1 MKGITKDIIFVV
13 IMGIFGIATS
23 LGIISIL
30 LAIAMPSR
38 ADLLLTVKEKIDYEA
53 AQTGLLF
60 FLGTH
65 ANVLLWALIA
75 FTVIAFFIVL
85 IELNPNFSSMKKDET
100 NRKKVVVVVLS
111 GVVLFVILAVIQT
124 WAPFS
129 FISDMAL
136 NFVPGT
142 NLAYGFMMVIVSG
155 ALWLV
160 VGEMGWAGDF
170 TSWGFGNTLVTSRG
184 ARIAGTFFMGAVCG
198 GIAYFFFTLSNWA
211 FDKYFLLVSE
221 VLARSNEPTL
231 HGWHL
236 LGYALMVLL
245 GFSFAIIAGFV
256 TVLAPRHMTIK
267 ARLIRLIIP
276 AILLAIYAPIIAGK
290 YHDAVARYDLNKKS
304 LAEAVGVPEKG
315 QTSKTVVLF
324 VPGGPSVQEWRME
337 ASGSGLM
344 IYNNTY
350 ALSPENITKIEDYL
364 ARHKDGSVF
373 FYAGQ
378 DAVMKGHYN
387 LWETEKGNARMSV
400 NANTQL
406 LSRMV
411 LLSRLKSL
419 PVTAENERYLRSF
432 ADETKWY
439 AGKSSSLRIAEAFMH
454 FGRLE
459 EAKTWADK
467 AKAKGADLTKSTILV
482 EPVLTNA
489 TVTGTIKL
497 NGTPLEGKKIAL
509 FPYKPN
515 MKQIDPK
522 SLLSGLPID
531 SKTTDPAG
539 RFEFTNLG
547 KGDYVLAVMTEKEE
561 VPFKVPAGGL
571 NIENAPA
578 IIALDAAAAVKNLG
592 DINLIV
598 RK

>member
-13 IMGIFGIATS
+13 VMGIFGVAAG
-23 LGIISIL
+23 LGITSIL
-30 LAIAMPSR
+30 SAIAMPST

-53 AQTGLLF
+53 AQTGFLF

-65 ANVLLWALIA
+65 ANILLWILIA

-111 GVVLFVILAVIQT
+111 GVVLFVILAAIQ
-124 WAPFS
+124 ARVPLS
-129 FISDMAL
+129 FISGIAPAFIPDS
-136 NFVPGT
+136 NI
-142 NLAYGFMMVIVSG
+142 AYGFMMVIVSG
-155 ALWLV
+155 VLWLV

-170 TSWGFGNTLVTSRG
+170 SSWGFDNTEVTSRG
-184 ARIAGTFFMGAVCG
+184 PRIAGTFFMGAVCG
-198 GIAYFFFTLSNWA
+198 GIAYFFFLLFNWS
-211 FDKYFLLVSE
+211 FNKYFLLVSE
-221 VLARSNEPTL
+221 VLGGSNEPTL
-231 HGWHL
+231 HGWQL
-236 LGYALMVLL
+236 LANALMFLL
-245 GFSFAIIAGFV
+245 GFSFAVIAGFV
-256 TVLAPRHMTIK
+256 TVLAPKRMAFK
-267 ARLIRLIIP
+267 ARLIRLVIP
-276 AILLAIYAPIIAGK
+276 AILLAVYAPVIGGK
-290 YHDAVARYDLNKKS
+290 YHDAVVRYDLNKKN
-304 LAEAVGVPEKG
+304 LAEAAGIPEKG
-315 QTSKTVVLF
+315 RTSKTVVLF
-324 VPGGPSVQEWRME
+324 LPEKPAIQEWRME

-350 ALSPENITKIEDYL
+350 ALSPENIKKLGDYL
-364 ARHKDGSVF
+364 ARHKDGSIY
-373 FYAGQ
+373 FYAGR
-378 DAVMKGHYN
+378 DAVMKGHYM
-387 LWETEKGNARMSV
+387 LFEAEKGTGQMFINARSQV
-400 NANTQL
+400 LA
-406 LSRMV
+406 RMV
-411 LLSRLKSL
+411 FLSRLRWL
-419 PVTAENERYLRSF
+419 PVTAENEKYLRSF
-432 ADETKWY
+432 ADETMWH
-439 AGKSSSLRIAEAFMH
+439 AGKNASLRMAEGFMH
-454 FGRLE
+454 FGRTE

-482 EPVLTNA
+482 EPFLTNA

-497 NGTPLEGKKIAL
+497 NGTPLSGKKIAL

-547 KGDYVLAVMTEKEE
+547 KGEYVLAVMTEKEE

-578 IIALDAAAAVKNLG
+578 VIALDAAAAVKNLG